1 MKPTHTYMNTLK
13 LHKHTNSYLN
23 NATPVLNKLLD
34 TQAEVA
40 NSVKLKGAFPNP
52 FNPVTNIQFDV
63 MSTSANVEINILD
76 IQGRLVDRLVNN
88 EYSNG
93 THDVAFSAELLSS
106 GIYFVQLISDKNIS
120 YTKIVLLK

>member
-1 MKPTHTYMNTLK
+1 MQCFA
-13 LHKHTNSYLN
+13 N

-34 TQAEVA
+34 AEAEVA
-40 NSVKLKGAFPNP
+40 NSVKLKGAYPNP

-63 MSTSANVEINILD
+63 MSTSVNVEINILD

-88 EYSNG
+88 EYGKG